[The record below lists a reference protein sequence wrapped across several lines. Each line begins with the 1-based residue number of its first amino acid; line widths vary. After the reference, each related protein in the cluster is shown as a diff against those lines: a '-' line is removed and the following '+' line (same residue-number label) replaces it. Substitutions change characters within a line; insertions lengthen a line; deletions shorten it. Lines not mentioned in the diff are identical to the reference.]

1 MCATF
6 FYSTVNPE
14 AYAKLVAEIQDTF
27 CCLDDI
33 RSGSLL
39 DSCVFLSA
47 CIEESMRMSPP
58 TPRAPWREV
67 EYGGAEVDGQYIP
80 EGCDVGT

>member
-6 FYSTVNPE
+6 FYLITYPETYVQLSNEIRST
-14 AYAKLVAEIQDTF
+14 F
-27 CCLDDI
+27 SSLDDI
-33 RSGSLL
+33 GSGTGLQ
-39 DSCVFLSA
+39 SCGYLTA
-47 CIEESMRMSPP
+47 CVHESMRMSPP

-67 EYGGAEVDGQYIP
+67 DRGGAVVGGDFIP